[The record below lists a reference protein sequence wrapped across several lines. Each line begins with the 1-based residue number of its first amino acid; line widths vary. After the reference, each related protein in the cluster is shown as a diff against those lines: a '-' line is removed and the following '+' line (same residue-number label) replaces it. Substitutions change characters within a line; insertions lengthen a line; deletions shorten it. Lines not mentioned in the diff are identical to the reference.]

1 MIFMQET
8 EYCLEIGMHVV
19 VRELYSKYF
28 MADPGCFDVKFRVLA
43 TSYIR
48 NYPRDFKMLVSQAY
62 SAGQTRSLRDFG

>member
-1 MIFMQET
+1 MQEI
-8 EYCLEIGMHVV
+8 EYCLEIGVHIVS
-19 VRELYSKYF
+19 ELYSKYF
-28 MADPGCFDVKFRVLA
+28 MSDPGCFDVKFRVLA